1 MIGPWNKIGFRQI
14 AFGGGGSG
22 GGTNTPLETT
32 ISNQPHALAYITP
45 SEEGLLR
52 SLGGTGQA
60 GPGGVPAF
68 PPVKGKTRGKSNE
81 GTGFSGNYKEPKAP
95 VAKSTPAPK
104 EKSTPSYDFSSSN
117 DDNDPAPVVY
127 TPPPVAATPAPV
139 AVTPAVKE
147 STPGTPA
154 KSIPEGFK
162 PPDGPATSALQTWT
176 NMDTGETWTANTGG
190 WTAPNANWTTNP
202 DKWTENKAKTDME
215 AKQSLFGTMKDN
227 SSKYIDEL
235 KKGFTGAV
243 TMGER
248 DGPSLGGAQFTNEF
262 RDYAKSMG
270 YEIDK
275 GMSPMD
281 GPSFLVRPEGWTPDA
296 FNAHMKTQEETAATA
311 KTAAAAEAEA
321 ARQSKIKELE
331 DQLSA
336 SQGLYGELQDKYGKT
351 QEEYTGL
358 KSNFEELFGNYG
370 TLTGTYDEQK
380 AAYDDLYGQYD
391 TLESRLGDYNTQ
403 LADQK
408 TNYESL
414 MGQYSDLTGQY
425 EDTTSLYDTLQS
437 DFSGLQGTLAEQQ
450 AAYEAQKA
458 AAEKNRVLGIAEK
471 ATSGAARPDPRYTQ
485 PAQTAT
491 PAYTPV
497 AANQGAQSL
506 TPGATPYGIAPID
519 YAANMPDFM
528 NNPVN
533 LNVPSFGVTGQNAP
547 PPIGGPM
554 QQVTPMMDYSAPFQP
569 YLQSIN
575 QQYGVNIPSAYTGI
589 MAGGRQ

>member
-14 AFGGGGSG
+14 AFGGGGGG

-68 PPVKGKTRGKSNE
+68 PPVGGKTRGKSNK

-95 VAKSTPAPK
+95 EAKS
-104 EKSTPSYDFSSSN
+104 FRL
-117 DDNDPAPVVY
+117 DDDDPAPVVY
-127 TPPPVAATPAPV
+127 TPPPVAATPAP
-139 AVTPAVKE
+139 AVKE
-147 STPGTPA
+147 AKPGTPA
-154 KSIPEGFK
+154 DPIPEGFK
-162 PPDGPATSALQTWT
+162 PPDGAATSALQTWT

-202 DKWTENKAKTDME
+202 DKWTEDKAKTDRE
-215 AKQSLFGTMKDN
+215 AKQNLFGTMMTN

-243 TMGER
+243 TIGER

-270 YEIDK
+270 YEIDR
-275 GMSPMD
+275 GLSPMD

-296 FNAHMKTQEETAATA
+296 FNAHIKTQEETAAAAETKRLA
-311 KTAAAAEAEA
+311 DEAAAAAEA
-321 ARQSKIKELE
+321 ARQVKIKELE

-358 KSNFEELFGNYG
+358 KSQFEDLFGSYG

-391 TLESRLGDYNTQ
+391 TLESQLGDYNTQ

-408 TNYESL
+408 L
-414 MGQYSDLTGQY
+414 
-425 EDTTSLYDTLQS
+425 TTSLSWVSTL
-437 DFSGLQGTLAEQQ
+437 T
-450 AAYEAQKA
+450 
-458 AAEKNRVLGIAEK
+458 
-471 ATSGAARPDPRYTQ
+471 
-485 PAQTAT
+485 
-491 PAYTPV
+491 
-497 AANQGAQSL
+497 
-506 TPGATPYGIAPID
+506 
-519 YAANMPDFM
+519 
-528 NNPVN
+528 
-533 LNVPSFGVTGQNAP
+533 
-547 PPIGGPM
+547 
-554 QQVTPMMDYSAPFQP
+554 
-569 YLQSIN
+569 
-575 QQYGVNIPSAYTGI
+575 
-589 MAGGRQ
+589 

>member
-14 AFGGGGSG
+14 AFGGGGDSG
-22 GGTNTPLETT
+22 GKDRDDRPPSNNGGYATSTP
-32 ISNQPHALAYITP
+32 P
-45 SEEGLLR
+45 
-52 SLGGTGQA
+52 
-60 GPGGVPAF
+60 
-68 PPVKGKTRGKSNE
+68 K
-81 GTGFSGNYKEPKAP
+81 KEPKAP
-95 VAKSTPAPK
+95 AAKS
-104 EKSTPSYDFSSSN
+104 FRL
-117 DDNDPAPVVY
+117 DDNDPA
-127 TPPPVAATPAPV
+127 PVAATPAPV
-139 AVTPAVKE
+139 ASTPDVAKYIETGRTPDAATLAPAVKE
-147 STPGTPA
+147 AKPGTPA
-154 KSIPEGFK
+154 DPIPEGFK
-162 PPDGPATSALQTWT
+162 PPDGAATSALQTWT

-202 DKWTENKAKTDME
+202 DKWTEDKAKTDRE
-215 AKQSLFGTMKDN
+215 AKQSLFGTMMTN

-243 TMGER
+243 TIGER
-248 DGPSLGGAQFTNEF
+248 DGPSLGGARFTNEF

-270 YEIDK
+270 YEIDR
-275 GMSPMD
+275 GLSPMD

-296 FNAHMKTQEETAATA
+296 FNAHIKTQEETAAAA
-311 KTAAAAEAEA
+311 KTAAAAAAAEA
-321 ARQSKIKELE
+321 ARQVKIKELE

-358 KSNFEELFGNYG
+358 KSQFEDLFGSYG

-391 TLESRLGDYNTQ
+391 TLESQLGDYNTQ

-425 EDTTSLYDTLQS
+425 DDRMALYDTLQS

-450 AAYEAQKA
+450 SAYEAQKA

-471 ATSGAARPDPRYTQ
+471 ATSGAAKPDPRYTQ

-506 TPGATPYGIAPID
+506 TPGATPYGIAPIN

-533 LNVPSFGVTGQNAP
+533 LNVPSFGATGQNAP

>member
-14 AFGGGGSG
+14 AFGGSDKGGSG
-22 GGTNTPLETT
+22 KGRKDGPT
-32 ISNQPHALAYITP
+32 SDQVA
-45 SEEGLLR
+45 SR
-52 SLGGTGQA
+52 
-60 GPGGVPAF
+60 GPGYNDQANVN
-68 PPVKGKTRGKSNE
+68 RI
-81 GTGFSGNYKEPKAP
+81 SGNGGG
-95 VAKSTPAPK
+95 
-104 EKSTPSYDFSSSN
+104 SN
-117 DDNDPAPVVY
+117 NNNNDNDPAP
-127 TPPPVAATPAPV
+127 TPTPTPVAVTPTPVAATPTPVAPVAATPAPDV
-139 AVTPAVKE
+139 ATPPPPVE
-147 STPGTPA
+147 DPS
-154 KSIPEGFK
+154 PEGLNDLFV
-162 PPDGPATSALQTWT
+162 
-176 NMDTGETWTANTGG
+176 
-190 WTAPNANWTTNP
+190 
-202 DKWTENKAKTDME
+202 DMHQS
-215 AKQSLFGTMKDN
+215 KQ
-227 SSKYIDEL
+227 YIDEL

-243 TMGER
+243 TIGER

-270 YEIDK
+270 YEIDR
-275 GMSPMD
+275 GLISAD

-296 FNAHMKTQEETAATA
+296 FNAHIKTQEETAAAA
-311 KTAAAAEAEA
+311 KTAAAVKAAEDKAVADAAAETKRLADEASAAAEA
-321 ARQSKIKELE
+321 ARQVKIKELE

-391 TLESRLGDYNTQ
+391 TLESQLVDYNTQ

-408 TNYESL
+408 SNYESL
-414 MGQYSDLTGQY
+414 LDEYTGLQGQYGTTTDEYGTLKDQY
-425 EDTTSLYDTLQS
+425 GNVVSELGTVRDEYGTLKDQYGNVVDEFGRLKNQFGTLDEQYQNQLGLYDTLQGN
-437 DFSGLQGTLAEQQ
+437 FSGLQGTLAEQQ

-506 TPGATPYGIAPID
+506 TPGATPYGITPID

-533 LNVPSFGVTGQNAP
+533 LNVPSFGATGQNAP

>member
-1 MIGPWNKIGFRQI
+1 MALFNT
-14 AFGGGGSG
+14 FGVNRWLKFEVLRKSDGAGANDRDDRPPSNSG
-22 GGTNTPLETT
+22 GYATSTP
-32 ISNQPHALAYITP
+32 P
-45 SEEGLLR
+45 R
-52 SLGGTGQA
+52 
-60 GPGGVPAF
+60 PA
-68 PPVKGKTRGKSNE
+68 P
-81 GTGFSGNYKEPKAP
+81 
-95 VAKSTPAPK
+95 TPAPTNQYSSAAYVDSQGREFGK
-104 EKSTPSYDFSSSN
+104 TYSDDPNRKPTQVDKITDVAGYGQGDGNQNDKNTTASYGN
-117 DDNDPAPVVY
+117 AAAAVLGGGAEVAPVLGTPVAS
-127 TPPPVAATPAPV
+127 TPPPPV
-139 AVTPAVKE
+139 VEDP
-147 STPGTPA
+147 P
-154 KSIPEGFK
+154 PEGVNDLFA
-162 PPDGPATSALQTWT
+162 GMRQS
-176 NMDTGETWTANTGG
+176 
-190 WTAPNANWTTNP
+190 
-202 DKWTENKAKTDME
+202 
-215 AKQSLFGTMKDN
+215 KQ
-227 SSKYIDEL
+227 YIDEL

-243 TMGER
+243 TIGER

-270 YEIDK
+270 YEIEA
-275 GMSPMD
+275 GMSGGD

-296 FNAHMKTQEETAATA
+296 FNAHIKTQEETAATA
-311 KTAAAAEAEA
+311 KTAAAQAAQDEATAAAAAEAEA
-321 ARQSKIKELE
+321 TRQGKIKELE
-331 DQLSA
+331 DALSA
-336 SQGLYGELQDKYGKT
+336 SKGLYGELQDKYGQTK
-351 QEEYTGL
+351 EEYTGL

-506 TPGATPYGIAPID
+506 TPGATPYGIAPIN

-533 LNVPSFGVTGQNAP
+533 LNVPSFGATGQNAP